1 MRGENTMF
9 DVLNELICPELL
21 VLVPVLYLIGF
32 ALKKSAFK
40 DKHIPWL
47 LGVVGILLS
56 TVYLIANSEVVG
68 WRDMLAVL
76 FAGITQGVLVAGAS
90 VYVNQLVKQKGEKE

>member
-1 MRGENTMF
+1 MKGENTMF

-32 ALKKSAFK
+32 ALKKSTFK

-68 WRDMLAVL
+68 WRDVLAVL
-76 FAGITQGVLVAGAS
+76 FAGITQGVLVTGAS